1 MRAIVIVMLAGL
13 MNCGC
18 STYTASQLALATQA
32 RKGVAIW
39 SGRESARDE
48 DVKQAYAA
56 KRLALDQAFD
66 ADVRQQPNPTADW
79 IIEARKAYAVGL
91 SAIGQSESAA
101 LANND
106 AARRDA
112 AATDAALTQLQWLFS
127 IQLGIESLFE
137 KGGKP

>member
-1 MRAIVIVMLAGL
+1 MRRSSIVMSLLL
-13 MNCGC
+13 MCSGC

-39 SGRESARDE
+39 SARETSRDDE
-48 DVKQAYAA
+48 VKQAYAA
-56 KRLALDQAFD
+56 KRAALDQAFD
-66 ADVRQQPNPTADW
+66 ADVRQQANPSAEW
-79 IIEARKAYAVGL
+79 IIEARKAYAIGL
-91 SAIGQSESAA
+91 GAIGQSESAA
-101 LANND
+101 LAAND

-127 IQLGIESLFE
+127 VQLNIEALFE